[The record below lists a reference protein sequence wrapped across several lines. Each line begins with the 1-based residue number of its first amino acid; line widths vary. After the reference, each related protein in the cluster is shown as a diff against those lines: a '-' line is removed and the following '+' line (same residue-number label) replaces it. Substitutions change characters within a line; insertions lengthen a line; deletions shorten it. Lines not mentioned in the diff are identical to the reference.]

1 MADVSIF
8 NLDGQDIN
16 VKDATARTEASAA
29 TTAIAGLNTRV
40 AALEALSRLTVAYNS
55 SSQTITFTTGTHN

>member
-40 AALEALSRLTVAYNS
+40 TALEALSRLSVAYNS
-55 SSQTITFTTGTHN
+55 SSQTITFTTGTHS